1 MVALPAV
8 RQMAK
13 AVAFPDVHQ
22 TSNIVALPGL
32 GRLPG
37 EVEVAE
43 LLPLD
48 SGSGQ
53 VAGQPRL
60 LAAVAVEAD
69 VPGQQMRGLLRAGR
83 MKQL

>member
-1 MVALPAV
+1 M
-8 RQMAK
+8 
-13 AVAFPDVHQ
+13 
-22 TSNIVALPGL
+22 
-32 GRLPG
+32 
-37 EVEVAE
+37 AE

-60 LAAVAVEAD
+60 LAAVVVAAD
-69 VPGQQMRGLLRAGR
+69 VPGQQMRGLLRTGR

>member
-1 MVALPAV
+1 M
-8 RQMAK
+8 
-13 AVAFPDVHQ
+13 
-22 TSNIVALPGL
+22 
-32 GRLPG
+32 
-37 EVEVAE
+37 AE

-53 VAGQPRL
+53 VAGQPRPS
-60 LAAVAVEAD
+60 AAVVVAAD